1 MKLDGNDSDSF
12 CFSLSIISSGC
23 HSDASEWV
31 LDIDFTYHIYL
42 RRELFASFEELDGG
56 LMCMRDNHHAS
67 WLVRVQFVPGCMME
81 N

>member
-1 MKLDGNDSDSF
+1 MKLDGNDSGSF
-12 CFSLSIISSGC
+12 CFSLSIISSGS

-31 LDIDFTYHIYL
+31 LDIDSTYHIYL

-56 LMCMRDNHHAS
+56 LMSMGDDHTCR
-67 WLVRVQFVPGCMME
+67 LVGKVTIRIRMY